1 MTARKS
7 LWFESEVTSDKI
19 YQAER
24 CLIDNGIEIDEASTV
39 LQTIG
44 YILLDAELYEGS
56 D

>member
-7 LWFESEVTSDKI
+7 LWFESEVTNDKI

-39 LQTIG
+39 LQAIG
-44 YILLDAELYEGS
+44 YILLDAELYEEE
-56 D
+56 